1 MNLIFELET
10 WPEAKPNGAKL
21 NLTRGEAER
30 SEAKLETWNKNFM
43 EEQKHKWKKSYS
55 IVLILNALYIL
66 IFYLLM
72 EIYN

>member
-1 MNLIFELET
+1 
-10 WPEAKPNGAKL
+10 
-21 NLTRGEAER
+21 
-30 SEAKLETWNKNFM
+30 M
-43 EEQKHKWKKSYS
+43 EQQKHKWKKSYS